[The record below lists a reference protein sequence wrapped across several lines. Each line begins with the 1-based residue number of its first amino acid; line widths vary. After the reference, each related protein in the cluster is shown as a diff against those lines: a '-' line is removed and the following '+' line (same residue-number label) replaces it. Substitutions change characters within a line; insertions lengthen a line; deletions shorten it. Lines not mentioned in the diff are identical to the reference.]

1 MAEGRDIDDTESLRI
16 AELFLAIII
25 ITLLFEKLTHFLDK
39 NLKGRTR
46 RGLRHA
52 VHYIEEELLALGLI
66 SLLLIVA
73 EVMPISSHPSNGLR
87 NSSSKFAWIMKTIN
101 PKRRKKWTTTIDAS
115 THENYSPVKNHLS
128 HFLKVG
134 RWRRIV

>member
-1 MAEGRDIDDTESLRI
+1 MNFTASSSLVTMAAGRAIEDTEAIRI
-16 AELFLAIII
+16 DILFLAIIV

-52 VHYIEEELLALGLI
+52 VHAIEEELLALGLI

-73 EVMPISSHPSNGLR
+73 EV
-87 NSSSKFAWIMKTIN
+87 
-101 PKRRKKWTTTIDAS
+101 RRKK
-115 THENYSPVKNHLS
+115 KQ
-128 HFLKVG
+128 
-134 RWRRIV
+134 